1 MSTLLHTVIESLIKE
16 SQNEDPFVAEARAQ
30 KLKRRQVRRVPS
42 VLPQSVEAPD
52 AEYLRMQETIARKAT
67 EHLSLKRYAAL

>member
-1 MSTLLHTVIESLIKE
+1 MSTLLHSVIESLIKE

-30 KLKRRQVRRVPS
+30 KLKRRVRRVPS

-52 AEYLRMQETIARKAT
+52 ADYLRMQETIAQKAK
-67 EHLSLKRYAAL
+67 EHVSLKRYAAL